1 MSNVPSFEIA
11 MKKYIL
17 GTCWEDAELYSEA
30 VQDLLEFPDDMLK
43 MVPNPAAHPI
53 AKSLR
58 DEQEAAEK
66 TGTEEELFRQW
77 ESEVL
82 PYIRYRQK

>member
-1 MSNVPSFEIA
+1 MNNVPSFEIA
-11 MKKYIL
+11 MKKFIL
-17 GTCWEDAELYSEA
+17 GTCWENAELLNEA

-53 AKSLR
+53 AKALNAKK
-58 DEQEAAEK
+58 EAAE
-66 TGTEEELFRQW
+66 TAGTEEELFRQW

-82 PYIRYRQK
+82 PYIRCREE